1 MRVVFTKRKP
11 KYKTGSF
18 ISIPLKIGDQTI
30 GVLNISDKI
39 TGEVF
44 SKDDLI
50 LLRSFASY
58 ATIALERSNYY
69 SLVGRLREL
78 SITDAL
84 TGLFNRRYFEDRFFE
99 ELQRSKRHGL
109 SFSLAMIDV
118 DDFKLFNDTEGH
130 LAGDEIL
137 KSVAYGAKECLRV
150 IDVFARFGGEEF
162 VVIMPQTTK
171 EEAFMVAE
179 RIRIWFKE
187 RILPTWNT
195 YPREHLTV
203 SIGIATFPYDGED
216 RKELLR
222 NADKAL
228 YRAKMEGK
236 DKVVLWVD

>member
-1 MRVVFTKRKP
+1 M
-11 KYKTGSF
+11 
-18 ISIPLKIGDQTI
+18 
-30 GVLNISDKI
+30 LNISDKI
-39 TGEVF
+39 SVRSVF
-44 SKDDLI
+44 EG
-50 LLRSFASY
+50 RSDTAPFFCIVCNDSARR
-58 ATIALERSNYY
+58 ASNYY

-179 RIRIWFKE
+179 RIRDWFKE

-195 YPREHLTV
+195 YPRETSDRQYRDCHLSV
-203 SIGIATFPYDGED
+203 
-216 RKELLR
+216 
-222 NADKAL
+222 
-228 YRAKMEGK
+228 
-236 DKVVLWVD
+236 